1 MKNILALT
9 AFLLLWTVQSASFAS
24 DLRIVATIKPLH
36 SIATAISADIA
47 EPKLVIK
54 GAKSPHGYRMK
65 PSDAELFEN
74 ADVLIWI
81 GPQFESTLNSAVKN
95 LSKQARVIEVDQIA
109 EISRLPIRGPAHDHG
124 DEHHES
130 HESGDHNEH
139 AEDEHD
145 HDEHEHA
152 EDEHDH
158 DEHEHAEDEHDHD
171 EHEHAE
177 HDHGNWDLHFW
188 LDTGNARVIAKSISN
203 VLKQLEPD
211 HHDQIQTNLNNFL
224 NRLDDLDEY
233 LEAATSPVRNLPYMV
248 FHDAYQY
255 MEKQWGMN
263 YVGAVL
269 FNPERNPGAKKIVET
284 REIIV
289 ASGAVCIFKE
299 PQFNPNIIETIA
311 EGTSVKIG
319 TLDPLGADI
328 EAGADAYFTL
338 MRNLIGSISD
348 CLG

>member
-9 AFLLLWTVQSASFAS
+9 AFLLLWAVQSSSFAS

-95 LSKQARVIEVDQIA
+95 LSKRAQVIEVGQIE
-109 EISRLPIRGPAHDHG
+109 EISLLPVRGPAHDHG

-130 HESGDHNEH
+130 QKSGDNHE
-139 AEDEHD
+139 
-145 HDEHEHA
+145 HDEHEHDEHDHV
-152 EDEHDH
+152 EDEHDEDEHGH
-158 DEHEHAEDEHDHD
+158 DEHDR
-171 EHEHAE
+171 AE
-177 HDHGNWDLHFW
+177 HDHGYWDLHVW
-188 LDTGNARVIAKSISN
+188 LDTGNARVIAKSIAS

-224 NRLDDLDEY
+224 HRIDDLDED
-233 LEAATSPVRNLPYMV
+233 LETATSPVRNLPYMV

-255 MEKQWGMN
+255 METQWGLN
-263 YVGAVL
+263 YIGAVL
-269 FNPERNPGAKKIVET
+269 INPERNPGAKKIVET

-289 ASGAVCIFKE
+289 ASDAVCIFKE

-319 TLDPLGADI
+319 TLDPLGTDV
-328 EAGADAYFTL
+328 EAGADGYFTL
-338 MRNLIGSISD
+338 MRNLIRSVTE
-348 CLG
+348 CLE